1 MQIALIILGC
11 ILWYVVG
18 VVSTLY
24 MDALVYGKVKVLDLI
39 LSLFFGITG
48 PIVLVFIVMGQF
60 SNSDCNK
67 TVYTRKGK

>member
-48 PIVLVFIVMGQF
+48 PIVLVFIVLGWF

-67 TVYTRKGK
+67 TVYSRKGN